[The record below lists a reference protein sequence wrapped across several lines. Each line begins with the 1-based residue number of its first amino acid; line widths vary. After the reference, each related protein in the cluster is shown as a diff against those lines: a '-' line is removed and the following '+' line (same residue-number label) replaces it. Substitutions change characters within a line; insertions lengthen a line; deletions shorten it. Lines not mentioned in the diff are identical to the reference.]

1 MKLRSISVIVALVLA
16 VVNISYVAADSS
28 KCGKNVTFTYSDGVL
43 TLGGSG
49 AMYDYEKG
57 AARPWDKYSNNI
69 KRLVIGDGITK
80 IGDWAFY
87 ECENLSQIT
96 FSKTLSQIGVR
107 SFYGCKSL
115 TYLELPNGLIDIGSG
130 AFNSCTSVVRV
141 DFPKSLKNIGNSAFM
156 NIPKMRA
163 VTIGENVESIDD
175 YAFFGDT
182 SLSGIYFEG
191 DIPKTLGYYMLTD
204 ISEEY
209 TVFYSDTYKD
219 IWESSAKF
227 SPDHMR
233 PYSKKSKIPVYVN
246 NNEVVFDQQ
255 PIIVDGRTL
264 VPVRA
269 IFEVL
274 GADVD
279 WDENTH
285 TVTAKRNSVQIQ
297 LKIGSAEMYKNGEK
311 INLDV
316 PAKIYGGRTL
326 VPARAVSEAFGCK
339 VGWNSSERA
348 VYIDF

>member
-1 MKLRSISVIVALVLA
+1 MKLRNISVIVALILA
-16 VVNISYVAADSS
+16 VANISYVAADNS
-28 KCGKNVTFTYSDGVL
+28 KCGKNVTYNYSDGVL
-43 TLGGSG
+43 KLSGSG
-49 AMYDYEKG
+49 EMYDYEKG
-57 AARPWDKYSNNI
+57 TSRPWDKYRNNI
-69 KRLVIGDGITK
+69 KKIIIGDGITTV
-80 IGDWAFY
+80 GDWAFY
-87 ECENLSQIT
+87 ECENLSQIS
-96 FSKTLSQIGVR
+96 FSNTLSQIGVR

-115 TYLELPNGLIDIGSG
+115 TYLKLPNGLVDIEKG
-130 AFNSCTSVVRV
+130 AFNSCTGVVRV
-141 DFPKSLKNIGNSAFM
+141 DLPKSLKSIGMSAFM

-163 VTIGENVESIDD
+163 VTIGENVESIGD

-182 SLSGIYFEG
+182 SLAGVYFEG
-191 DIPKTLGYYMLTD
+191 DIPQSLGYYMLTD

-209 TVFYSDTYKD
+209 MIFYSDKYKN

-227 SPDHMR
+227 SPEHMAS
-233 PYSKKSKIPVYVN
+233 YSKKDKIPVYVN

-279 WDENTH
+279 WNGNTY
-285 TVTAKRNSVQIQ
+285 TVTAKRNSVEIQ
-297 LKIGSAEMYKNGEK
+297 LKIGSADMYKNGEK
-311 INLDV
+311 IILDV

-326 VPARAVSEAFGCK
+326 VPARAVSEAFGGT
-339 VGWNSSERA
+339 VRWDSFERA